1 MKVFLKVLKAVLY
14 ALGLT
19 ALVFFV
25 VYFIKGIYASC
36 VADDIITQQNRI
48 ESSYFFLNMVGFGL
62 IAIACLFPTI
72 AIKEKVI
79 KEEHLNKLKSLFKK

>member
-1 MKVFLKVLKAVLY
+1 MKIFMKVLKSILY
-14 ALGLT
+14 VLGLT

-62 IAIACLFPTI
+62 IAIACLFPTL

-79 KEEHLNKLKSLFKK
+79 KEEYINKIKSLLKK

>member
-25 VYFIKGIYASC
+25 VY
-36 VADDIITQQNRI
+36 DIITQQNRI

-62 IAIACLFPTI
+62 IAISCLFPTI

-79 KEEHLNKLKSLFKK
+79 KEEYLNKLKSLFRK